1 VTASVTLLLATRGS
15 SFHRCDV
22 VPPSCLL
29 HHPPALPP
37 PPARLLLAVE
47 VVPPL
52 PRRTSLPS
60 LVADPPKL
68 LQPETSP
75 ELLATTLRNPNFDS
89 SLPPLPHTVCT
100 APGSTTVS
108 AVAAPPES
116 VQTCFLRQLQ
126 SRLARTAPALYHR
139 CGPSRARWRASVVA
153 HVIGRA

>member
-15 SFHRCDV
+15 SFHLCDV

-29 HHPPALPP
+29 RRPPAL

-47 VVPPL
+47 AVPPL

-60 LVADPPKL
+60 LVAGPPKL

-75 ELLATTLRNPNFDS
+75 ELLATALRNPNFDS

-100 APGSTTVS
+100 APSSTTVS
-108 AVAAPPES
+108 VVAAPSES

-153 HVIGRA
+153 RAIGRA